1 MLGEREAMA
10 SMILALASLWK
21 SIENYR
27 LSQGGKKKEVHPHKI
42 LYIILKTHDLALGEL
57 VLTKVTF

>member
-27 LSQGGKKKEVHPHKI
+27 LSQGGKKKEVFTAPG
-42 LYIILKTHDLALGEL
+42 LLMEA
-57 VLTKVTF
+57 VTASCVIT